1 MKKATGKS
9 RLHRK
14 FTNLPLRKKFLSILL
29 LYSTVVILLFTVC
42 YRLLASAYDKVSYRS
57 FAANLN
63 FTGSSIHDRLQ
74 QAESLSYTILAA
86 SQVQEALS
94 SLQEE
99 EEPTARTAS
108 VVYNTLTS
116 YLLTMFETNRGSI
129 SYIAIRTDNNVYTTS
144 PYTKDIDLSILTSAE
159 AQAKAAN
166 GAVCWVMGSENSDYL
181 YLVREI
187 RKIDGMALDD
197 LGCIVIALDVSA
209 LLSESDIMI
218 RNFGQYNTV
227 LSYKSSVR
235 VNLSDETVSVPDEVR
250 HMEPGSYARL
260 RAGGHD
266 YFAACSYVP
275 EFSDFTIAAFI
286 PYDAIT
292 SNLYRTVILIFIVIL
307 LGVLIL
313 LQFTDRLIDSVLVH
327 IDRLVEKIHA
337 FSLQRPA
344 PEGMPDYSDRKDEIG
359 VLHRQ
364 FDDMTHQITTLID
377 QNYKNE
383 ILYRDAQIRS
393 LEAQINPHFLY
404 NTLDTIYW
412 KAQLSGSEEISQ
424 MAESLGKMLRA
435 TLSSHKSLIPLK
447 EELSLIRSYITIQ
460 EIRYNNRLVFT
471 FAVDEGTEEALI
483 PTLSLQPLVENAIKY
498 GLEEMIGTCHITV
511 QASHIEKDLVCR
523 VKNDGSVFQE
533 DLLAHLQEG
542 QKKQPEDRRSG
553 HGFGIG
559 LLNIQTRIHLLFG
572 DSCGL
577 SLTNENG
584 FAVASIRIPFQTSVT
599 DTNHTEDSSGT
610 RS

>member
-1 MKKATGKS
+1 MKKPTCKS
-9 RLHRK
+9 RLHSR
-14 FTNLPLRKKFLSILL
+14 FNNLALRRKFLSILL
-29 LYSTVVILLFTVC
+29 LYSTVLIVLFASC
-42 YRLLASAYDKVSYRS
+42 YRLLSSAYDKVSYRS

-86 SQVQEALS
+86 SQVQDALS
-94 SLQEE
+94 SLAAEE
-99 EEPTARTAS
+99 DPTPRTTS
-108 VVYNTLTS
+108 TVYTTLTS

-129 SYIAIRTDNNVYTTS
+129 SYIAIRSKDNVYTTS
-144 PYTKDIDLSILTSAE
+144 PYTKDIDISILTSAE
-159 AQAKAAN
+159 EQAKAAR
-166 GAVCWVMGSENSDYL
+166 GSACWVMGSEESGYL

-187 RKIDGMALDD
+187 RKIDGMDLRD
-197 LGCIVIALDVSA
+197 LGCMVIALDVSD

-235 VNLSDETVSVPDEVR
+235 VNLSDETVEVPDEVR
-250 HMEPGSYARL
+250 HMKPGSYARV

-292 SNLYRTVILIFIVIL
+292 SNLYRTVFLIFAVIL
-307 LGVLIL
+307 LGVLGM
-313 LQFTDRLIDSVLVH
+313 LQVTDRLIDSILIH
-327 IDRLVEKIHA
+327 IDRLVDKIHA
-337 FSLQRPA
+337 FSLQKPV
-344 PEGMPDYSDRKDEIG
+344 PEGMPDYRDRKDEIG

-383 ILYRDAQIRS
+383 ILYREAQIRS
-393 LEAQINPHFLY
+393 LESQINPHFLY

-412 KAQLSGSEEISQ
+412 KAQLSGSEEISL

-435 TLSSHKSLIPLK
+435 TLSSHKSLIPLR

-460 EIRYNNRLVFT
+460 EIRYNNRLVFS
-471 FAVDEGTEEALI
+471 FAVENGTEDALI

-498 GLEEMIGTCHITV
+498 GLEEMIDTCHITV
-511 QASHIEKDLVCR
+511 QASHTGDDLVCR

-533 DLLAHLQEG
+533 DLLSRLQESRD
-542 QKKQPEDRRSG
+542 QVSEDRHQD

-559 LLNIQTRIHLLFG
+559 LLNIQTRIRLLFG
-572 DSCGL
+572 DSYGL
-577 SLTNENG
+577 SLSNEGG
-584 FAVASIRIPFQTSVT
+584 FAVASIRIPFQESGK
-599 DTNHTEDSSGT
+599 DTEDNSRTGVN
-610 RS
+610 